1 MTHVVHDLLIS
12 RVLKNMKMSR
22 DTNLSCVIIETGIGQ
37 SGSEWVREAR
47 SRWRVGENGSE
58 WVRVAWSG

>member
-12 RVLKNMKMSR
+12 RVIKNMKLSR
-22 DTNLSCVIIETGIGQ
+22 DTNLLCVIIETGIGQ

-47 SRWRVGENGSE
+47 SRWRVGESGSE
-58 WVRVAWSG
+58 GVRVTWSG